1 MIENG
6 NIVNVHYVGKFTDGN
21 VFDSEGREP
30 LQFELGAGQLI
41 AGFEAAVLG
50 KEIGDKVTANINAE
64 DAYGAV
70 KEELIVKVPLD
81 KMPGSVEVGQTLE
94 AGGDD
99 GQTLQVTVVEINED
113 HVLIDGNHPLAG
125 KELVFD
131 IEIVFNSKNIKFLI
145 NGLCLI
151 VCHFY
156 LFI

>member
-21 VFDSEGREP
+21 VFDQGREP

-70 KEELIVKVPLD
+70 KKLIVKVPLD

-99 GQTLQVTVVEINED
+99 GQTLQVTVEINED
-113 HVLIDGNHPLAG
+113 HVLIDGNHPLCR
-125 KELVFD
+125 
-131 IEIVFNSKNIKFLI
+131 KN
-145 NGLCLI
+145 
-151 VCHFY
+151 
-156 LFI
+156 

>member
-21 VFDSEGREP
+21 VFDTSEGREP

-131 IEIVFNSKNIKFLI
+131 IEIVS
-145 NGLCLI
+145 
-151 VCHFY
+151 VQ
-156 LFI
+156 

>member
-21 VFDSEGREP
+21 VFDSSEGREP

-50 KEIGDKVTANINAE
+50 KQIGDKVTANINAE

-131 IEIVFNSKNIKFLI
+131 IEIVS
-145 NGLCLI
+145 
-151 VCHFY
+151 VQ
-156 LFI
+156 

>member
-21 VFDSEGREP
+21 VFDSSEGREP

-99 GQTLQVTVVEINED
+99 GQTLQRWLRLTRIM
-113 HVLIDGNHPLAG
+113 
-125 KELVFD
+125 
-131 IEIVFNSKNIKFLI
+131 S
-145 NGLCLI
+145 
-151 VCHFY
+151 
-156 LFI
+156 